1 MTEKNDN
8 SKLKCYLDGVLR
20 VSEKKFNYVQKADS
34 NRIRW
39 GNLIVKCVKAYAE
52 LIKNEELEDL
62 RLEIDQIKE
71 ELKNKRDNS

>member
-8 SKLKCYLDGVLR
+8 SKLKGYLDGVLS
-20 VSEKKFNYVQKADS
+20 VSETKFNYAQKADS

-39 GNLIVKCVKAYAE
+39 GNLIVKCVKAYGE